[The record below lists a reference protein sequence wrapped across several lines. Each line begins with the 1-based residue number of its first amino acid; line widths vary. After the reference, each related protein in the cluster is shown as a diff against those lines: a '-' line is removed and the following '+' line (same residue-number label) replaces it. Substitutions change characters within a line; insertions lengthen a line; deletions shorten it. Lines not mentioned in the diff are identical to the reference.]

1 MQSRENEVH
10 DIIDGDW
17 RLTVCE
23 VAEKCFKVLK
33 TSVHDILFPDL
44 NMSQVCARWVPR
56 LLTSKNLENRVEL
69 SRQFVKKFDRG
80 STSFFGQDCYN

>member
-17 RLTVCE
+17 RLTVRE

-44 NMSQVCARWVPR
+44 NTSQVCARWVPR